1 MTYRTGKRGGGSGG
15 GGTPA
20 PSMDNGIGF
29 FNYQNAGPVQRVEA
43 NTWTTMQNNAA
54 GIFTELRYA
63 PIGVDRMLDPA
74 TGRIL
79 LDDLMPGDQVYI
91 RQTLNI
97 VPFMNGMSILFRNF
111 VGQAGQQYSAPFG
124 PSISL
129 DAGAGTPTGLF
140 VIDGQFYI
148 RDENTRIGGLLP
160 QIQSDGT
167 CEVEYSGVYI
177 SVMRRVR

>member
-1 MTYRTGKRGGGSGG
+1 MTYRTGKRGNGG
-15 GGTPA
+15 GGGPA

-29 FNYQNAGPVQRVEA
+29 FNYQNSGAAQRIEA
-43 NTWTTMQNNAA
+43 DTWTTFNNNAA
-54 GIFTELRYA
+54 GLFTETRFG
-63 PIGVDRMLDPA
+63 PTGVDSMLDPV

-97 VPFMNGMSILFRNF
+97 VPFVNGLNVLFRNL
-111 VGQAGQQYSAPFG
+111 VGQAGQQYSVPFG
-124 PSISL
+124 PYLSL
-129 DAGAGTPTGLF
+129 NAGAGVPTGLF
-140 VIDGQFYI
+140 VADSQFYI

-177 SVMRRVR
+177 SVMRRMR